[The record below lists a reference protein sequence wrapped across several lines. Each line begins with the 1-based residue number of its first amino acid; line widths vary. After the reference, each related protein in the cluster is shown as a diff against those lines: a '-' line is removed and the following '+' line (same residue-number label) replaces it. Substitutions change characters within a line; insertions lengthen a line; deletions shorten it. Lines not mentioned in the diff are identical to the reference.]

1 MAKIYTLK
9 NDYLFKKIF
18 SNQEYLKKLLL
29 DLFDIKAKK
38 LEYLNTAFIKEN
50 KNSKVGIVDLLL
62 SVDEE
67 IVILELQNIDRY
79 NFEERLLFYSSA
91 VIHNHCL
98 KEGEDYKR
106 LKSIKVYAI
115 INYPL
120 FNSETKNSVRLK
132 VKNKIFT
139 KKLEYEIFD
148 LTKVNKNN
156 KENKYYELVNLFNTE
171 NINELDK
178 IITSDIYKKMLEEI
192 KRYNLDSKEYEK
204 MEDIERLMMNETEH
218 YDTAYEVGIE
228 RGISIGIDQGR
239 SEGVIQNKKEIAKN
253 MLIENV
259 DISLIAKYTNMS
271 IEEIESLR

>member
-1 MAKIYTLK
+1 MTKIYTLE

-18 SNQEYLKKLLL
+18 SNQEYLKQLLL
-29 DLFDIKAKK
+29 DLFDIKTRKI
-38 LEYLNTAFIKEN
+38 EYLNTTLIKEN

-67 IVILELQNIDRY
+67 IIILELQNIDRY

-148 LTKVNKNN
+148 LTKFNKNN

-171 NINELDK
+171 NINALDK
-178 IITSDIYKKMLEEI
+178 IITSGIYKKMLEEI
-192 KRYNLDSKEYEK
+192 KRYNLDSEEYKK

-228 RGISIGIDQGR
+228 RGIDLGINQ
-239 SEGVIQNKKEIAKN
+239 GVIQNKKEIAKS
-253 MLIENV
+253 MLEENI
-259 DISLIAKYTNMS
+259 DIKLISKITGLTKEQISA
-271 IEEIESLR
+271 L